1 MSAKEKIDQKQK
13 KRAVAVVKALRDQKG
28 IVLKKHE
35 LDQDLKNLKKA
46 QQEVLDI
53 KAQDSSP
60 ATQKEA
66 DKSFNKLQS
75 IIDDLND
82 YMSVLHPE
90 GLIDIGPSA
99 QGGSMSISG

>member
-1 MSAKEKIDQKQK
+1 MAFSEKKKKQIVAITK
-13 KRAVAVVKALRDQKG
+13 KLREDKG
-28 IVLKKHE
+28 IIIKKHE
-35 LDQDLKNLKKA
+35 LDHDINEYRKKQKA
-46 QQEVLDI
+46 LEDIEKKYEGTPAVQE
-53 KAQDSSP
+53 AARDS
-60 ATQKEA
+60 K
-66 DKSFNKLQS
+66 NKLQS